1 MNNKVK
7 LLAVLI
13 GFLVFSES
21 AGIIYFANKAQEF
34 SKKFNKLE
42 PNYEKLNQEQKELKD
57 KYDVSVKENEAI
69 KADRSN
75 LLAQAKVLI
84 ADNSRMGELEEEI
97 SKLETEKQDMLKN
110 KEDMNGQNQKLQEV
124 VKQLMNSQAQTAQER
139 DSFKASYEKAR
150 KEDIVK
156 EMKKQVADLQKEKD
170 RLSSELVN
178 IQKKSELLAAQKAKL
193 DKDKES
199 LENELKDY
207 KKDVAEATKKNKA
220 LQQQIENA
228 PKKFS
233 EIARQNK
240 KLLKETAGMHYN
252 LGVFYTKNKEYN
264 RAVAEFEKAVELN
277 PDDSYS
283 HFNLGC
289 IYSEYMVNRK
299 KAIENFR
306 HFLRLAKGD
315 DQDAD
320 MARKYIL
327 TWETYEGKT
336 PMN

>member
-21 AGIIYFANKAQEF
+21 VGIIYFANKAQEF

-42 PNYEKLNQEQKELKD
+42 PNYEKLGQEQKELKD
-57 KYDVSVKENEAI
+57 KYDVLAKETEAVKS
-69 KADRSN
+69 DRSN

-110 KEDMNGQNQKLQEV
+110 KEDMNNQNQKLQEV

-139 DSFKASYEKAR
+139 DAFKASYEKA
-150 KEDIVK
+150 KQEDIVK
-156 EMKKQVADLQKEKD
+156 ELKKQIADLQKEKD
-170 RLSSELVN
+170 HASSDLLKTKKNSELV
-178 IQKKSELLAAQKAKL
+178 AAQKAKL

-207 KKDVAEATKKNKA
+207 KKNIAEATKKNRA

-264 RAVAEFEKAVELN
+264 RAVAEFEKAIELN

-336 PMN
+336 PMQ

>member
-21 AGIIYFANKAQEF
+21 AGIIYFANKAQRC
-34 SKKFNKLE
+34 SKKIDKLE
-42 PNYEKLNQEQKELKD
+42 PDYEKLSQELKD
-57 KYDVSVKENEAI
+57 LKNKYDVSVKEKEAM

-84 ADNSRMGELEEEI
+84 ADNSRMSELEENI
-97 SKLETEKQDMLKN
+97 ARLETEKQDMLKN
-110 KEDMNGQNQKLQEV
+110 KEDMNSQNQKLQEV
-124 VKQLMNSQAQTAQER
+124 VKQLMNSQAQISQER
-139 DSFKASYEKAR
+139 DSLKDAYEKAR

-156 EMKKQVADLQKEKD
+156 EFKKQVSDLQKEKD
-170 RLSSELVN
+170 RLSSDLASVR
-178 IQKKSELLAAQKAKL
+178 KKSEVVSAQKSKL
-193 DKDKES
+193 DEDNKS
-199 LENELKDY
+199 LEDDLREY
-207 KKDVAEATKKNKA
+207 KKNIAEATKKNKA
-220 LQQQIENA
+220 LRQQIENA

-264 RAVAEFEKAVELN
+264 RAVAEFEKAIELN

-299 KAIENFR
+299 KATENFR
-306 HFLRLAKGD
+306 HFLRQAKGD
-315 DQDAD
+315 DKDVD